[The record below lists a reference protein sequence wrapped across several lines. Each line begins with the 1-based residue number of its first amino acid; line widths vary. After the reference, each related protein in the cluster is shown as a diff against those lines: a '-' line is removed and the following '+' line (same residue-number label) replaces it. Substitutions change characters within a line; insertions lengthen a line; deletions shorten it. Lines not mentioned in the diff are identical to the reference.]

1 MGSAAEDVAP
11 QPAPSAATSDSNS
24 SAVTGWGDRAVM
36 RRRRGLRG
44 EMGSL
49 RTTVLALLLVAAGG
63 LVEGQLL
70 GENDINTEPVDKAK
84 DATKEKDKNDIV
96 EDVGVL
102 CNSED
107 ITLTLRVSTDTFNGM
122 IYPKGLSKNSTCMT
136 EYIQQE
142 GLITYVL
149 PLRSC
154 NTMSTDVEEGMEY
167 FNTVVVQPHRK
178 LVTNQGRG
186 YHVRCRYQSQERTL
200 TNDFNVSALGTTPLT
215 ATAAMPSSSM
225 RIFYGEASE
234 GLVAENVKIGDP
246 LSLVI
251 SIDEQDIYGMH
262 VTQCL
267 VRDGLGWSEQ
277 GLINEEGCPQDYD

>member
-11 QPAPSAATSDSNS
+11 QPARAASDSNE
-24 SAVTGWGDRAVM
+24 SAVTGWGDAVM

-63 LVEGQLL
+63 LVDGQLL
-70 GENDINTEPVDKAK
+70 GENDINTEPVDKA
-84 DATKEKDKNDIV
+84 KDKNDIV

-154 NTMSTDVEEGMEY
+154 NTMSTDVVDGIEY

-178 LVTNQGRG
+178 R
-186 YHVRCRYQSQERTL
+186 
-200 TNDFNVSALGTTPLT
+200 
-215 ATAAMPSSSM
+215 
-225 RIFYGEASE
+225 
-234 GLVAENVKIGDP
+234 
-246 LSLVI
+246 
-251 SIDEQDIYGMH
+251 
-262 VTQCL
+262 
-267 VRDGLGWSEQ
+267 
-277 GLINEEGCPQDYD
+277 

>member
-122 IYPKGLSKNSTCMT
+122 IYPKGLS
-136 EYIQQE
+136 
-142 GLITYVL
+142 TYVL

-167 FNTVVVQPHRK
+167 FNTVVVQH
-178 LVTNQGRG
+178 
-186 YHVRCRYQSQERTL
+186 
-200 TNDFNVSALGTTPLT
+200 
-215 ATAAMPSSSM
+215 
-225 RIFYGEASE
+225 
-234 GLVAENVKIGDP
+234 
-246 LSLVI
+246 
-251 SIDEQDIYGMH
+251 
-262 VTQCL
+262 
-267 VRDGLGWSEQ
+267 
-277 GLINEEGCPQDYD
+277 

>member
-11 QPAPSAATSDSNS
+11 QPARAASDSNE
-24 SAVTGWGDRAVM
+24 SAVTGWGDAVM

-63 LVEGQLL
+63 LVDGQLL

-107 ITLTLRVSTDTFNGM
+107 ITLTLTVNTDFFNGM

-154 NTMSTDVEEGMEY
+154 NTMSTDVVDGIEY

-186 YHVRCRYQSQERTL
+186 YHVRCKYQTQEKTL
-200 TNDFNVSALGTTPLT
+200 TNDFNVRFKWSDDSQSRLGLDSLGTTPLT
-215 ATAAMPSSSM
+215 APAAMPGSSM
-225 RIFYGEASE
+225 RIFQGEA
-234 GLVAENVKIGDP
+234 GDGIVAENVKIGDP
-246 LSLVI
+246 LSLVV
-251 SIDEQDIYGMH
+251 SIDDQ
-262 VTQCL
+262 
-267 VRDGLGWSEQ
+267 
-277 GLINEEGCPQDYD
+277 